1 MLIFAYVIFVVKLK
15 INVMASL
22 NQIASE
28 LVHSVGQPNNFAL
41 RENVKAA
48 IVHTRNEL
56 IRHSM
61 AQHGYIDSVLQ
72 QRYKVSLVSIGDGDV
87 EYPKDFPECCKN
99 YVKRTK
105 QKVPRPVRFTNNLPF
120 TRVSNVGY
128 KFNVEIPYIKE
139 TSAQFRRWLPGMR
152 GCVCYDYINDYI
164 YIFPTEQLP
173 VSPIENIDSII
184 IESVFEHPTEVKI
197 KSGEGA
203 EYNFLNDDDEWFI
216 PEDMIEQLKDI
227 IIKRNLIN
235 NHRET
240 DEIPNVVKVN

>member
-1 MLIFAYVIFVVKLK
+1 
-15 INVMASL
+15 MASL
-22 NQIASE
+22 NQIVSE

-72 QRYKVSLVSIGDGDV
+72 QRYKVSLVSVGDGDV
-87 EYPKDFPECCKN
+87 DYPEDFPECCKN

-164 YIFPTEQLP
+164 YIYPASNNKALNLGAI
-173 VSPIENIDSII
+173 V
-184 IESVFEHPTEVKI
+184 IESAFEHPNQIILENGDANELDV
-197 KSGEGA
+197 A
-203 EYNFLNDDDEWFI
+203 LDDNEWI
-216 PEDMIEQLKDI
+216 LSEDMVGQIKEI
-227 IIKRNLIN
+227 IYKRDLLNQV
-235 NHRET
+235 RQT
-240 DEIPNVVKVN
+240 DEVPNNIKF

>member
-1 MLIFAYVIFVVKLK
+1 
-15 INVMASL
+15 MASL
-22 NQIASE
+22 NQIVSE

-61 AQHGYIDSVLQ
+61 TQHGYVDSVLQ
-72 QRYKVSLVSIGDGDV
+72 QRYKVSLVSVGDGDV
-87 EYPKDFPECCKN
+87 DYPEDFPECCKN

-105 QKVPRPVRFTNNLPF
+105 QKVPRPVRFINNLPF
-120 TRVSNVGY
+120 TRVSSAGY
-128 KFNVEIPYIKE
+128 KFNIEIPYIKE

-173 VSPIENIDSII
+173 ASPIESIDKII
-184 IESVFEHPTEVKI
+184 IESVFEHPTEIKI

>member
-1 MLIFAYVIFVVKLK
+1 
-15 INVMASL
+15 MASL

-61 AQHGYIDSVLQ
+61 TQHGYVDSVLQ
-72 QRYKVSLVSIGDGDV
+72 QRYKVSLVSVGDGDID
-87 EYPKDFPECCKN
+87 YPENFPECCKT

-152 GCVCYDYINDYI
+152 GCVCYDYINDYGM
-164 YIFPTEQLP
+164 YDKIFPFVVCFKNGEFDYLNFHDMKRSDYKTVEAYGIRDYL
-173 VSPIENIDSII
+173 EELYWELED
-184 IESVFEHPTEVKI
+184 KI
-197 KSGEGA
+197 KKILA
-203 EYNFLNDDDEWFI
+203 EE
-216 PEDMIEQLKDI
+216 
-227 IIKRNLIN
+227 
-235 NHRET
+235 
-240 DEIPNVVKVN
+240 

>member
-1 MLIFAYVIFVVKLK
+1 
-15 INVMASL
+15 MASL
-22 NQIASE
+22 NQIVSE

-61 AQHGYIDSVLQ
+61 TQHGYVDSVLQ
-72 QRYKVSLVSIGDGDV
+72 QRYKVSLVSVGDGDID
-87 EYPKDFPECCKN
+87 YPEDFPECCKN
-99 YVKRTK
+99 YIKRTK
-105 QKVPRPVRFTNNLPF
+105 QKVPRPVRFINNIPF
-120 TRVSNVGY
+120 TRVSSAGY
-128 KFNVEIPYIKE
+128 KSNVEIPYIKE

-173 VSPIENIDSII
+173 ASPIENIDSII

>member
-1 MLIFAYVIFVVKLK
+1 
-15 INVMASL
+15 MASL
-22 NQIASE
+22 NQIVSE

-61 AQHGYIDSVLQ
+61 TQHGYVDSVLQ
-72 QRYKVSLVSIGDGDV
+72 QRYKVSLVSVGDGDID
-87 EYPKDFPECCKN
+87 YPEDFPECCKN

-105 QKVPRPVRFTNNLPF
+105 QKVPRPVRFINNLPF

-173 VSPIENIDSII
+173 ASPIENIDSII

-197 KSGEGA
+197 KSGEGT

>member
-1 MLIFAYVIFVVKLK
+1 
-15 INVMASL
+15 MASL
-22 NQIASE
+22 NQIVSE

-61 AQHGYIDSVLQ
+61 TQHGYVDSVLQ
-72 QRYKVSLVSIGDGDV
+72 QRYKVSLVSVGDGDAD
-87 EYPKDFPECCKN
+87 YPEDFPECCKN
-99 YVKRTK
+99 NIKRTK

-173 VSPIENIDSII
+173 ASPIENIDSII

-216 PEDMIEQLKDI
+216 SEDMIEQLKDI

>member
-1 MLIFAYVIFVVKLK
+1 
-15 INVMASL
+15 MASL
-22 NQIASE
+22 NQIVSE

-61 AQHGYIDSVLQ
+61 TQHGYVDSVLQ
-72 QRYKVSLVSIGDGDV
+72 QRYKVSLVSVGDGDID
-87 EYPKDFPECCKN
+87 YPEDFPECCKN

-105 QKVPRPVRFTNNLPF
+105 QKVLRPVRFTNNLPF

-139 TSAQFRRWLPGMR
+139 TSARFRMWLPGMR

-173 VSPIENIDSII
+173 ASPIENIDSII

-240 DEIPNVVKVN
+240 DEIPNVIKVN